1 VTVELVFVLVPL
13 ASIVAAIFLIVTLE
27 RRRR

>member
-1 VTVELVFVLVPL
+1 VSVELVFVVMPI
-13 ASIVAAIFLIVTLE
+13 ASIVAAIYLMVSLE

>member
-1 VTVELVFVLVPL
+1 MSVELVFVVMPI
-13 ASIVAAIFLIVTLE
+13 ASIVAAIYLMVSLE